1 MMYCP
6 HREDYSALLEQ
17 ASVRIDESGEDDTR
31 VRIRMGIYSDV
42 DKSVEPVRRFDMAK
56 TAADTIRGV
65 YHTQIAYYDETIL
78 RKELY
83 NDRLISDFS
92 EAIRTGQFQVY
103 LQPKYDVRGTAPV
116 MSGAEALVRWEHPE
130 LGLLK
135 PYVFIPLFEGNGLI
149 GQLDTYVWRHTAQLL
164 QTWKERYG
172 KILPVSINISRVDMY
187 NPDLPALLTGLI
199 REYGL
204 TTDDILLEITES
216 AYMDDSVRMIRTV
229 QQLREAGF
237 RIEMDDFGTGYS
249 SLNMIN
255 DMPIDVLKID
265 MAFVRA
271 AFRNGKDTRMLGI
284 IIDIARY
291 LSVPVIAEGVETQ
304 EQMETLRQLGCDYIQ
319 GYYFSRPVPGEE
331 FEKYLRE
338 RSVKKEDGPEAAEG
352 TAAEDTAQDG
362 PEAAEGTSA
371 EDTAQNGPEAG

>member
-1 MMYCP
+1 
-6 HREDYSALLEQ
+6 
-17 ASVRIDESGEDDTR
+17 
-31 VRIRMGIYSDV
+31 
-42 DKSVEPVRRFDMAK
+42 
-56 TAADTIRGV
+56 
-65 YHTQIAYYDETIL
+65 
-78 RKELY
+78 
-83 NDRLISDFS
+83 
-92 EAIRTGQFQVY
+92 
-103 LQPKYDVRGTAPV
+103 
-116 MSGAEALVRWEHPE
+116 
-130 LGLLK
+130 
-135 PYVFIPLFEGNGLI
+135 
-149 GQLDTYVWRHTAQLL
+149 
-164 QTWKERYG
+164 
-172 KILPVSINISRVDMY
+172 MY

-229 QQLREAGF
+229 QQLREAGL

-352 TAAEDTAQDG
+352 TAAEDTAQ
-362 PEAAEGTSA
+362 
-371 EDTAQNGPEAG
+371 NGPEAG